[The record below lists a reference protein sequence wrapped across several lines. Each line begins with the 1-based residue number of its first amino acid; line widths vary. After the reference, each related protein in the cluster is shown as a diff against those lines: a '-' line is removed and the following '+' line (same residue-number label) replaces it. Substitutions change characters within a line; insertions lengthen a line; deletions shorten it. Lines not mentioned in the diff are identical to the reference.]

1 MFKNNKEP
9 ARHSPVGSLGAKA
22 GRRICLI
29 TSVYKPYVRG
39 GAESVVTNI
48 VDGFQKTNPPATPEG
63 EADGGRGHQIF
74 VITICPFQGLR
85 SLWPK
90 KYIEDNLVIYRFYPL
105 NLFSYLNINKYK
117 KQPILRLFWH
127 GFDMF
132 NLHSYFAIKHILK
145 KEKPNIVMTHV
156 LKGIGYLTCRA
167 VKSCKI
173 KNVHTLH
180 DVQLATPSGLILKGE
195 EDAWQHKCLLTKLF
209 QFLNRWLLYNPEV
222 IISSSNF
229 LLEFYNQR
237 GFFKKSKKIILTNPI
252 NIKTPNTINP
262 EKLRYGAS
270 NKQGN
275 NFNFL
280 FLGQVEKYKGV
291 LLLIKVFKKLLEK
304 NPDEKVNLLIVGTGS
319 ALEEAKKIAST
330 KTLPAIVQLDCRDAG
345 VEGAKA
351 GKVKFLGYIPNQE
364 LNKIFAQANA
374 TIVSSLCYENSPTVI
389 FESLSYGV
397 PVLAARIG
405 GIEFIKDN
413 YNGFTFEAG
422 DADDLLKILKFSL
435 ENKSRLKQMSVNCQE
450 SVKKI
455 GVGEYIKKLEELF

>member
-1 MFKNNKEP
+1 MFKNNKELV
-9 ARHSPVGSLGAKA
+9 RHSSERLYVCRGDRAEGAKSE
-22 GRRICLI
+22 GGKRHICLI

-48 VDGFQKTNPPATPEG
+48 VDGFQKTS
-63 EADGGRGHQIF
+63 HQIF
-74 VITICPFQGLR
+74 VITICPFQGLA

-132 NLHSYFAIKHILK
+132 NLHSYFTIKHILK

-209 QFLNRWLLYNPEV
+209 QFLNRWLLYNPEI
-222 IISSSNF
+222 IISSSRF

-252 NIKTPNTINP
+252 NIKTQNTIN
-262 EKLRYGAS
+262 
-270 NKQGN
+270 NKQEGK
-275 NFNFL
+275 FNFL
-280 FLGQVEKYKGV
+280 FLGQVEKYKGI
-291 LLLIKVFKKLLEK
+291 LLLIKVFNKIT
-304 NPDEKVNLLIVGTGS
+304 NPNTNLLIVGTGS
-319 ALEEAKKIAST
+319 ALDEAKKLSNNNPNI
-330 KTLPAIVQLDCRDAG
+330 
-345 VEGAKA
+345 
-351 GKVKFLGYIPNQE
+351 KFLGYIPNQE

-413 YNGFTFEAG
+413 YNGLTFEAG
-422 DADDLLKILKFSL
+422 DEQDLLRILKYSL
-435 ENKSRLKQMSVNCQE
+435 ENKKQLTEMSANCIE
-450 SVKKI
+450 SVKNI
-455 GVGEYIKKLEELF
+455 GVGEYIRKLEEII